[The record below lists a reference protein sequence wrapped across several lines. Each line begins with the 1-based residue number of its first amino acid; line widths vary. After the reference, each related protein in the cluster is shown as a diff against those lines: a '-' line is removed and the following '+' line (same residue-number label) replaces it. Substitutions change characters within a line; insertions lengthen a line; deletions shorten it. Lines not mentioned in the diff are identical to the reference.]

1 MSVLSGIL
9 GGIVLNLRAT
19 RAARQIAPADDGDSS
34 GKFPILF
41 NSSPTLL
48 FILHFLFV
56 TANASIF
63 RARVRLRYKNCGL
76 K

>member
-9 GGIVLNLRAT
+9 GGIVVNLRAT
-19 RAARQIAPADDGDSS
+19 RAARQIAPVDDGDSS

-56 TANASIF
+56 TASIF
-63 RARVRLRYKNCGL
+63 ARACDFVTKIAV
-76 K
+76 

>member
-19 RAARQIAPADDGDSS
+19 RTARQVAPVDEGDSS
-34 GKFPILF
+34 GKFP
-41 NSSPTLL
+41 NSLNSLPKLL
-48 FILHFLFV
+48 FILYFLFV
-56 TANASIF
+56 TASIF
-63 RARVRLRYKNCGL
+63 RARVRVRDKNFGL